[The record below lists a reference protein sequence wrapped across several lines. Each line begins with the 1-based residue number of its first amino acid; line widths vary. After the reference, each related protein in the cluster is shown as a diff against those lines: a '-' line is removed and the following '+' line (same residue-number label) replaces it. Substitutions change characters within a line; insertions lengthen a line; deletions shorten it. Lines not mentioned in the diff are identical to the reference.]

1 MNKFEPKFMLHGA
14 DYNYEQW
21 LDFPEVLA
29 RDFELMKQAHC
40 NVMSVGIFSWAML
53 EPAEGE
59 YEFEWLDGLMDRLAE
74 NGIGAILATPSGAKP
89 AWLAQKYPEVR
100 LVDGYGRRQPHQLR
114 HNHCPTSPVYREK
127 VRQINTLL
135 AERYANHPALM
146 MWHVSNEYGHY
157 NCRCELCLQAFR
169 EWLQKRY
176 GSLDALNA
184 AWWTTFWSHRYTDW
198 SQIEPVDLSVHG
210 LMLDWMR
217 FVSDQVLDFYLAET
231 KPLRQI
237 TPDVPITTNFMR
249 PDVGLDYWKFAPY
262 VDVVCWDSYP
272 NWHGEA
278 DELNLAMRTGF
289 YHDLFRSF
297 KQRPFLLMESTP
309 SVTNWQG
316 ISRPKR
322 PGLHHLSSLQAVAH
336 GSNSVQYFQWRQ
348 SRGGSEK
355 FHGAVVSHAGHGETR
370 IFKEVTAVGETL
382 GQLNEVI
389 PSLNHAEVALIYDF
403 QNEWA
408 LNFAELPRSM
418 EKNYQQRCIAH
429 YRPFWQRG
437 ITVDIIN
444 STFADLSPYKL
455 VIAPMLYMLQP
466 GVAERL
472 HQFVKDGGILVTTYL
487 TGLVDQSDLVF
498 MGEAPAPLQ
507 DLLGI
512 WVEETD
518 VLMEHHPQSICFT
531 AGALAER
538 SYAAHHY
545 ADVLHLCGAQS
556 IATYEQDYYAG
567 TPAVTV
573 NAVGNGKAYYVAA
586 RHGNDFLADFYGWL
600 GDELGLET
608 AVSQP
613 LPNGVNAQVRQSEN
627 DKFIFL
633 MNFNAAP
640 QSITLDGADY
650 CDVLSGATV
659 EDTITLSAFD
669 LRILRCAFDKQ

>member
-1 MNKFEPKFMLHGA
+1 MNSFEPKFMLHGA

-29 RDFELMKQAHC
+29 QDFALMKQAHC

-53 EPAEGE
+53 EPAEGK
-59 YEFEWLDGLMDRLAE
+59 YEFGWLDALMDRLAE
-74 NGIGAILATPSGAKP
+74 NEIGAILATPSGAKP
-89 AWLAQKYPEVR
+89 AWMSQKYPEVR
-100 LVDGYGRRQPHQLR
+100 VVDEYGRRQRHQLR

-127 VRQINTLL
+127 VQQINTLL
-135 AERYANHPALM
+135 AERYASHPALM

-169 EWLQKRY
+169 GWLQKRY

-184 AWWTTFWSHRYTDW
+184 AWWTTFWSHRYSDW
-198 SQIEPVDLSVHG
+198 SQIEPVDPSVHG

-249 PDVGLDYWKFAPY
+249 PDVGLDYWDFAPH

-272 NWHGEA
+272 NWHSETEEW
-278 DELNLAMRTGF
+278 DTAMQTAF
-289 YHDLFRSF
+289 YHDLHRSF

-316 ISRPKR
+316 VSRPKR
-322 PGLHHLSSLQAVAH
+322 PGMHHLASLQAVAH

-370 IFKEVTAVGETL
+370 VFKEVTAVGKTL
-382 GQLNEVI
+382 TQLTEIVPAI
-389 PSLNHAEVALIYDF
+389 NHAEVALIYDF

-408 LNFAELPRSM
+408 LNFAELPRSK
-418 EKNYQQRCIAH
+418 EKNYQKRCMAH

-455 VIAPMLYMLQP
+455 VIAPMLYMLQA

-472 HQFVKDGGILVTTYL
+472 QQFVADGGTLVTTYL

-498 MGEAPAPLQ
+498 LGETPGPLK
-507 DLLGI
+507 DVLGI

-518 VLMEHHPQSICFT
+518 VLFDHQPQSILFT
-531 AGALAER
+531 KGALKNK
-538 SYAAHHY
+538 SYAARQY
-545 ADVLHLCGAQS
+545 ADVVHLRGAEAV
-556 IATYEQDYYAG
+556 ATYEEDYYAG
-567 TPAVTV
+567 SPAITL
-573 NAVGNGKAYYVAA
+573 NTLGKGKAYYVAA
-586 RHGNDFLADFYGWL
+586 RFGHDFLADFYGWL

-608 AVSQP
+608 AVSHP
-613 LPNGVNAQVRQSEN
+613 LPTGVNVQVRRTEN
-627 DKFIFL
+627 EKFIFL
-633 MNFNAAP
+633 MNFNALP
-640 QSITLDGADY
+640 QTVDLGSDDY
-650 CDVLSGATV
+650 CDMLTGEMVTG
-659 EDTITLSAFD
+659 EITLHTFG
-669 LRILRCAFDKQ
+669 LCILRCAFDKK